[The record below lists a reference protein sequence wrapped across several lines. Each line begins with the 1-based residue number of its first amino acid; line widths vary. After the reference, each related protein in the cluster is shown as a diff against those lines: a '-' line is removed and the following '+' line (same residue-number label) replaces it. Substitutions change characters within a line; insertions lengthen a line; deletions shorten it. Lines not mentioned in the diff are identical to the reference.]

1 MSCGKCLEE
10 EDSSRQPQCSRFLQQ
25 ESVGFVVLGLV
36 LLSIDFD
43 QSCASRRGISLSL
56 GVYGPGGS
64 SGGGGGRDDEG
75 DSSQSGSSG
84 ESAGGFTDADARRF
98 CQEHD
103 AAWAALAKA
112 EVRVLQVQED
122 ADLRVVGNHFPS
134 YFSSS

>member
-1 MSCGKCLEE
+1 MSCGKHPEE

-25 ESVGFVVLGLV
+25 E
-36 LLSIDFD
+36 
-43 QSCASRRGISLSL
+43 GISLSL

-64 SGGGGGRDDEG
+64 SSGGGGSDDEG

-112 EVRVLQVQED
+112 EVRVLRAQED